1 MPVTHLL
8 DTSVYS
14 QPIKKQPVQTAMDRW
29 QVVGDTA
36 VVSSVICEAEV
47 LFGILNEKR
56 RNSSTKIGES
66 FAALLKGKC
75 DLLPVDYAVA
85 EAYAEL
91 RDDLQSRGKTVAHAD
106 LLIAATAKANNLIVA
121 TLNMKHFGII
131 QGITVE
137 DWSKPLTP
145 PNEQAT

>member
-14 QPIKKQPVQTAMDRW
+14 QPIKKKPVQTAIDCW
-29 QVVGDTA
+29 QAVGDTA

-47 LFGILNEKR
+47 LFGIRNEKR
-56 RNSSTKIGES
+56 KNSSTKIDETYAK
-66 FAALLKGKC
+66 FLKGKC
-75 DLLPVDYAVA
+75 DLLPVDYTVA

-91 RDDLQSRGKTVAHAD
+91 RDDLQSRGKTVAHMD
-106 LLIAATAKANNLIVA
+106 LLIAATAKVNNLIVA
-121 TLNMKHFGII
+121 TLNTKDFAIM

-137 DWSKPLTP
+137 DWSTPLIS
-145 PNEQAT
+145 

>member
-14 QPIKKQPVQTAMDRW
+14 QPIRKTRVQAVMDRW
-29 QVVGDTA
+29 QAVGDTA

-47 LFGILNEKR
+47 LFGIRNEKR
-56 RNSSTKIGES
+56 HNSDTKIGDTYDR
-66 FAALLKGKC
+66 LLKGKC

-85 EAYAEL
+85 EAYAEM
-91 RDDLQSRGKTVAHAD
+91 RDDLQSRGKMVAHMD

-121 TLNMKHFGII
+121 TLNTKDFEVI

-137 DWSKPLTP
+137 DWSKP
-145 PNEQAT
+145 

>member
-14 QPIKKQPVQTAMDRW
+14 QPIRKTPVQTAMDRW
-29 QVVGDTA
+29 EAAGDTA
-36 VVSSVICEAEV
+36 VTSSVICEAEV
-47 LFGILNEKR
+47 LFGIRNEKR
-56 RNSSTKIGES
+56 RNSDTKIGERYD
-66 FAALLKGKC
+66 ALLKGKC
-75 DLLPVDYAVA
+75 DLLPVDDAVA

-91 RDDLQSRGKTVAHAD
+91 RADLQSRGKQVADMD

-121 TLNMKHFGII
+121 TLNTKDFAVI

-137 DWSKPLTP
+137 DWSQP
-145 PNEQAT
+145 